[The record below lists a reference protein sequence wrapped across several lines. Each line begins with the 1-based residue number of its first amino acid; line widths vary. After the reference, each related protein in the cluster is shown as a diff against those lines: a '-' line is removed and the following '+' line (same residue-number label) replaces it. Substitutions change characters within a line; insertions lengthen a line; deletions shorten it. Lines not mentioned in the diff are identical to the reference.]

1 MEKEEKIVAPEETGE
16 GVRRGRRSTSR
27 ESNRRAM
34 EDQRQRV
41 ETDWEEK
48 IIQVRRVTKVV
59 KGGKKLSFRAV
70 VVVGNSKG
78 QVGVGV
84 GKAAEVVG
92 AIQKGVVDAKK
103 HLINVPLVAT
113 TIPHQIVGQQGS
125 SRVMLKPASRG
136 TGIIAGGATRA
147 ILELAGVG
155 DVLAKNLGSRTPL
168 NVARATINGLNRLR
182 TFEEAARLRGI
193 SLRQMLA

>member
-1 MEKEEKIVAPEETGE
+1 MEKEEKIMAPEETAE

-34 EDQRQRV
+34 EESRQRV
-41 ETDWEEK
+41 ESDWEEK

-70 VVVGNSKG
+70 VVVGNGKG

-84 GKAAEVVG
+84 GKAAEVIG

-103 HLINVPLVAT
+103 HLIDVPLVAT

-168 NVARATINGLNRLR
+168 NVARATINGLHRLR